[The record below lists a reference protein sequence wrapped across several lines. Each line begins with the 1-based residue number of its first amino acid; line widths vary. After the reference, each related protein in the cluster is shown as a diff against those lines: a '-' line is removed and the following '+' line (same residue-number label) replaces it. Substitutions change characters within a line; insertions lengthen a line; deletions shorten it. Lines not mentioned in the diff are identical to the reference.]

1 MDILKRDIRETIVSG
16 LFYPEDPEELT
27 QTIKGLIE
35 SNQTEDENTSA
46 QIILSPHGTWEQCG
60 ECIASAFA
68 SAADYKPD
76 RILLL
81 GPVHREKKVQ
91 KLYLPSKK
99 YFNSP
104 LGLINVEQKI
114 CKNLSLNDELFIIS
128 DSPHMEEHAL
138 ELQLPFIQTLF
149 PETPI
154 IPILSG
160 NLKRS
165 SIKKAAAEIKA
176 KILSLP
182 GNTLIILSANLS
194 RYTLLPE
201 AENEAEAL
209 LNHITMPLESSL
221 LELKKNAEI
230 SSCGTVVLTLL
241 SDLGIFNKG
250 KKGQF
255 KVLERKHTEVLDKNG
270 TMAVYYAGGRW
281 L

>member
-27 QTIKGLIE
+27 QKINGLLE
-35 SNQTEDENTSA
+35 NNHTQDEKNSA

-76 RILLL
+76 RIVLL

-91 KLYLPSKK
+91 KLYLSTKK
-99 YFNSP
+99 YFNTP
-104 LGLINVEQKI
+104 LGLMNVEQKI
-114 CKNLSLNDELFIIS
+114 CKNLSLNEELFS
-128 DSPHMEEHAL
+128 FNDSPHMEEHAL

-182 GNTLIILSANLS
+182 GNTLIVLSANLS
-194 RYTLLPE
+194 RYALLPE
-201 AENEAEAL
+201 SENEANAL
-209 LNHITMPLESSL
+209 LSSINMPLESSL
-221 LELKKNAEI
+221 LELEKSTEI
-230 SSCGTVVLTLL
+230 SSCGTVILTLL
-241 SDLGIFNKG
+241 SDLGMFNKV
-250 KKGQF
+250 KRGQF
-255 KVLERKHTEVLDKNG
+255 KALARKHSEVLEKNG
-270 TMAVYYAGGRW
+270 TMSVYYAGGRW

>member
-27 QTIKGLIE
+27 KTIKGLIE
-35 SNQTEDENTSA
+35 SNQTENASA
-46 QIILSPHGTWEQCG
+46 QIILSPHGTWELCG
-60 ECIASAFA
+60 DCIASAFA

-99 YFNSP
+99 YFNTP
-104 LGLINVEQKI
+104 LGLITVEQKI
-114 CKNLSLNDELFIIS
+114 CKNLSLNDELFIIN
-128 DSPHMEEHAL
+128 DSPHMEEHSL

-194 RYTLLPE
+194 RYTLLQE
-201 AENEAEAL
+201 AENEADVL
-209 LNHITMPLESSL
+209 LNNIMMPLESSL
-221 LELKKNAEI
+221 LELEKNAAI
-230 SSCGTVVLTLL
+230 SSCGTVVFTLL

-250 KKGQF
+250 KRGQF
-255 KVLERKHTEVLDKNG
+255 KVLGRKNSEVLDKNG
-270 TMAVYYAGGRW
+270 TMAVYYAGGSW